1 MGELAKEAYA
11 QYPNGSGGGGGGFWG
26 GWADPDSQASGG
38 GGTGYVNKVFLDSE
52 AKTIAGNQLFD
63 SPSGVQERGHK
74 GHGTAKISWEAKK
87 CFNP

>member
-1 MGELAKEAYA
+1 MMAYD
-11 QYPNGSGGGGGGFWG
+11 YGLGGGGGGFWG
-26 GWADPDSQASGG
+26 GYATFYWKSSGG
-38 GGTGYVNKVFLDSE
+38 GGTGYVNKAFLDSE

-74 GHGTAKISWEAKK
+74 GHGAAKISWVAKK